1 LIYPCSQSKVIELH
15 AFCDA
20 SQLGYGAAIYL
31 RTYNES
37 KEYDIRL
44 ICAKSRVAPL
54 KTITL
59 PRLELCG
66 ALLLARL
73 ITKVKNNMT
82 LNFSRQILW
91 TDSSIVLAWINTSP
105 NSLKTFVSNRV
116 AEIISLTSPQD
127 WRHVR
132 TENNAADILSRGAYP
147 TEIIKNKM
155 WFTGPP
161 FLKNDERQW
170 PQSHINGSQVEIIE
184 SRAPTLICNLNVE
197 IEFLKKFSEFKK
209 LQRVTAWTLR
219 FIKNCRNQDK
229 NLESNLSTIE
239 LKTATMTI
247 VQLLQKSEF
256 QNEILALKNGKPLSD
271 NSKLVS
277 LNPFLDSSNIIR
289 VGGRLKNANISNDIK
304 YPILLPKNNFVTKL
318 IIKYTHEQ
326 QLHAGPQGTLAAL
339 RQKYWIVSSRS
350 VIRQVL
356 HQCHKCFKAKPV
368 AAKFK
373 MGNLPNHRVQP
384 ARPFATTGVDYA
396 GPFYIRE
403 IRGRGKKLNKAYIA
417 LFICFVTKAIHIELV
432 TDLTTQEFLGALR
445 RFISRRGHPH
455 NLYSDNGTNFV
466 GANNELKELRNFL
479 KKQETQNKIYT
490 ELTNIGINWH
500 FIPAKSPHMG
510 GLWEANVKSIKSH
523 LKKVLGNSLLT
534 QNEYTLLVRIEACLN
549 SRPLTPLTSDPN
561 DLEVLTPFHFLIGEP
576 HTTFPE
582 QDWNEAP
589 TNRLSRWQ
597 LIEKIRAHF
606 WKRWNREYL
615 TSLQNRQKWYKE
627 APTAADLEGATV
639 ILVED
644 NTPPLMWKIGRIVE
658 THPGNDG
665 HVRVVTVRTS
675 QGLLKRSL
683 RKVCPL
689 PVEEGTV

>member
-1 LIYPCSQSKVIELH
+1 MGSQIGMGQAVPMSIHSAWTTITNELIHIKQIKILRLIYPCSQSKVIELH

-161 FLKNDERQW
+161 FLKNDESQW

-239 LKTATMTI
+239 LKAATMTI

-318 IIKYTHEQ
+318 IMYTHEQ

-356 HQCHKCFKAKPV
+356 HQCHKCFKVKPV
-368 AAKFK
+368 AGKFK
-373 MGNLPNHRVQP
+373 MGNLHNHRVQP

-417 LFICFVTKAIHIELV
+417 LFICFVTKAIHI
-432 TDLTTQEFLGALR
+432 
-445 RFISRRGHPH
+445 
-455 NLYSDNGTNFV
+455 
-466 GANNELKELRNFL
+466 
-479 KKQETQNKIYT
+479 
-490 ELTNIGINWH
+490 
-500 FIPAKSPHMG
+500 
-510 GLWEANVKSIKSH
+510 
-523 LKKVLGNSLLT
+523 
-534 QNEYTLLVRIEACLN
+534 
-549 SRPLTPLTSDPN
+549 
-561 DLEVLTPFHFLIGEP
+561 
-576 HTTFPE
+576 
-582 QDWNEAP
+582 
-589 TNRLSRWQ
+589 
-597 LIEKIRAHF
+597 
-606 WKRWNREYL
+606 
-615 TSLQNRQKWYKE
+615 
-627 APTAADLEGATV
+627 
-639 ILVED
+639 
-644 NTPPLMWKIGRIVE
+644 
-658 THPGNDG
+658 
-665 HVRVVTVRTS
+665 
-675 QGLLKRSL
+675 
-683 RKVCPL
+683 
-689 PVEEGTV
+689 